1 MEIFD
6 LTFFSNNTY
15 FLISQQKEVEE
26 HEIDETEQEK
36 SQNNLV
42 NSFAERA
49 MSVAAPVVPTKGD
62 GEVDHDRSV

>member
-26 HEIDETEQEK
+26 HEVDGTEQEK

-42 NSFAERA
+42 SSFAEKA